1 MKLIIKEFLSQLRES
16 GELDRLLPDLLARM
30 KLIPI
35 SRAQV
40 GVRQNGVDIA
50 AVGKDKDGVKTL
62 YLFVLKVGDLG
73 RRDWDGG
80 VNAVRATLN
89 QIQDSYLQ
97 TSVREEHQALPVKVV
112 ICSTGELKQ
121 EVQQDYT
128 GYINRYT
135 TPTLGFEFWSG
146 DDLADMVDTHLLDEY
161 AIEPSQRADL
171 RRAIALIGSR
181 DYDLRH
187 AYKIAQV
194 LLIDSHDGA
203 QTLSNTQRK
212 LFIRQM
218 KTVALVLEIVFRWAN
233 EEGNLLNA
241 FKMGERCCLWAWEAI
256 RVRNLFKY
264 SPAISAFRDIYQIH
278 DRICAAYFDKLHP
291 FFRERDG
298 LSGFASENALVTD
311 KVFEQIGIL
320 AEIGLM
326 QQHHAE
332 MAVEERNQEA
342 AAVAAANADVVADTL
357 ITVIRNNASSG
368 SPRYDGNAIEL
379 SLAFLLLFLTGKR
392 EAAKR
397 WLDDLAAR
405 VSFAFKVKQYFPI
418 ATDSFDDLVAMEVG
432 ELSEGQVEKLRH
444 LSTLVPTLMYWS
456 LILGH
461 DEVYQYLRERYGSAF
476 DGVCL
481 QLWYADDLTE
491 SVIYRQP
498 AQYESGTTEALLKF
512 PEQIGDLLR
521 ADIKK
526 AESKAI
532 VSLDTLSAVK
542 QGPWVVIAMAC
553 RHFRTP
559 FPPQLWMP
567 FLLRIR
573 AADVPGPDEVEDPP
587 CGEPPSV
594 AGPE

>member
-50 AVGKDKDGVKTL
+50 AVGKDKNGIKTL

-89 QIQDSYLQ
+89 QIQDSYLH
-97 TSVREEHQALPVKVV
+97 TSVREEHQTLPVKVV

-128 GYINRYT
+128 GYINGHT
-135 TPTLGFEFWSG
+135 TSNLRFEFWSG
-146 DDLADMVDTHLLDEY
+146 DDLADMIDAHLLDEY
-161 AIEPSQRADL
+161 AIDPSQRADL

-187 AYKIAQV
+187 AYKIAQT

-203 QTLSNTQRK
+203 PVLSNTRRR
-212 LFIRQM
+212 LFVRQM
-218 KTVALVLEIVFRWAN
+218 KTVALVLEVVFRWAD

-256 RVRNLFKY
+256 RVRDVFKY
-264 SPAISAFRDIYQIH
+264 RPAISAFRDIYQIH
-278 DRICAAYFDKLHP
+278 HRICAAYFDKLKP
-291 FFRERDG
+291 FFWARDG
-298 LSGFASENALVTD
+298 LSGFTGENALVTD

-332 MAVEERNQEA
+332 MALGEGNEMA
-342 AAVAAANADVVADTL
+342 AALAAANADGVADTL
-357 ITVIRNNASSG
+357 IAAIKNNASSG

-379 SLAFLLLFLTGKR
+379 SLAFLLLHLTDKH
-392 EAAKR
+392 EAAKQ
-397 WLDDLAAR
+397 WLDDLASR
-405 VSFAFKVKQYFPI
+405 VSFAFKVKQHFPV
-418 ATDSFDDLVAMEVG
+418 ATDAFDDLVAMEVG
-432 ELSEGQVEKLRH
+432 ELSEDQVEKLRH

-461 DEVYQYLRERYGSAF
+461 DEVYHSLRDRYNSAF
-476 DGVCL
+476 EGVCL

-491 SVIYRQP
+491 SVIYRLP

-532 VSLDTLSAVK
+532 VSLDALSAVK

-559 FPPQLWMP
+559 FPPQFWMP
-567 FLLRIR
+567 FLLQAK
-573 AADVPGPDEVEDPP
+573 AADVPGQMN
-587 CGEPPSV
+587 
-594 AGPE
+594 

>member
-50 AVGKDKDGVKTL
+50 AVGKDRDGVKTL

-73 RRDWDGG
+73 RRDWDDG

-89 QIQDSYLQ
+89 QVQDSYLH
-97 TSVREEHQALPVKVV
+97 TSVREEHQGLPVKVV

-128 GYINRYT
+128 GYINRHT
-135 TPTLGFEFWSG
+135 TSNLGFEFWSG

-161 AIEPSQRADL
+161 AIDPSQRAEL

-194 LLIDSHDGA
+194 LLIDSHDGR
-203 QTLSNTQRK
+203 QTLNNTRRK
-212 LFIRQM
+212 LFIRQL

-241 FKMGERCCLWAWEAI
+241 FKMGERCCLWAWEAN
-256 RVRNLFKY
+256 RARNLFKY
-264 SPAISAFRDIYQIH
+264 RPAISAFRDIYQIH
-278 DRICAAYFDKLHP
+278 DRICAAYFDKLEQ
-291 FFRERDG
+291 FFRARDG

-332 MAVEERNQEA
+332 MALEEGNEEA
-342 AAVAAANADVVADTL
+342 AAVTAANADVVADTL
-357 ITVIRNNASSG
+357 IAVIKNNASSG

-379 SLAFLLLFLTGKR
+379 SLAFLLLFITDKR
-392 EAAKR
+392 EAAKQ

-405 VSFAFKVKQYFPI
+405 VSFAFKVKQHFPI

-432 ELSEGQVEKLRH
+432 ELSDDQVEKLRH

-461 DEVYQYLRERYGSAF
+461 DEVYQLLRERYGAAF
-476 DGVCL
+476 EGVCL

-512 PEQIGDLLR
+512 PEKIGDLLR
-521 ADIKK
+521 AEMKK

-567 FLLRIR
+567 LLLRTR
-573 AADVPGPDEVEDPP
+573 AAEVP
-587 CGEPPSV
+587 
-594 AGPE
+594 AQMK

>member
-50 AVGKDKDGVKTL
+50 AVGKDRDGVKTL

-73 RRDWDGG
+73 RRDWDDG

-89 QIQDSYLQ
+89 QIQDSYLH
-97 TSVREEHQALPVKVV
+97 TSVREEHQGLPVKVV

-128 GYINRYT
+128 GYINRHT
-135 TPTLGFEFWSG
+135 TSNLGFEFWSG

-161 AIEPSQRADL
+161 AIDPSQRAEL

-187 AYKIAQV
+187 AYKISQV
-194 LLIDSHDGA
+194 LLIDSHDGT
-203 QTLSNTQRK
+203 QTLKKNQRK
-212 LFIRQM
+212 LFIRQL

-256 RVRNLFKY
+256 RARNLLEY
-264 SPAISAFRDIYQIH
+264 RPAISAFRDIYQIH
-278 DRICAAYFDKLHP
+278 DRICAAYFDKLEQ
-291 FFRERDG
+291 FFRARDG
-298 LSGFASENALVTD
+298 LSGFASENALVTE

-320 AEIGLM
+320 AEMGLM

-332 MAVEERNQEA
+332 MAMEEGNGEA
-342 AAVAAANADVVADTL
+342 AAVTAANADVVADTL
-357 ITVIRNNASSG
+357 IAVIKNNASSG

-379 SLAFLLLFLTGKR
+379 SLAFLLLFITDKH
-392 EAAKR
+392 EAAKQ

-405 VSFAFKVKQYFPI
+405 VSFAFKVKQHFPI

-432 ELSEGQVEKLRH
+432 ELSEDQVEKLRH
-444 LSTLVPTLMYWS
+444 LSTLVPTMMYWS

-461 DEVYQYLRERYGSAF
+461 DEVYQLLREHYVAAF
-476 DGVCL
+476 EGAAC
-481 QLWYADDLTE
+481 
-491 SVIYRQP
+491 S
-498 AQYESGTTEALLKF
+498 SGTPMT
-512 PEQIGDLLR
+512 
-521 ADIKK
+521 
-526 AESKAI
+526 S
-532 VSLDTLSAVK
+532 
-542 QGPWVVIAMAC
+542 
-553 RHFRTP
+553 
-559 FPPQLWMP
+559 
-567 FLLRIR
+567 
-573 AADVPGPDEVEDPP
+573 
-587 CGEPPSV
+587 PSR
-594 AGPE
+594 

>member
-40 GVRQNGVDIA
+40 GVRQNGVDVA
-50 AVGKDKDGVKTL
+50 AVGKDKNGIKTL

-89 QIQDSYLQ
+89 QIQDSYLH

-128 GYINRYT
+128 GYINGHT
-135 TPTLGFEFWSG
+135 NSNLGFEFWSG

-161 AIEPSQRADL
+161 AIDPSQRADL

-194 LLIDSHDGA
+194 LLIDSHDGTRA
-203 QTLSNTQRK
+203 LNNTRRK

-256 RVRNLFKY
+256 RARDLFKY
-264 SPAISAFRDIYQIH
+264 RPATSAFRDIYQIQ
-278 DRICAAYFDKLHP
+278 DRICVAYFDKLEP
-291 FFRERDG
+291 FFRARDG
-298 LSGFASENALVTD
+298 LSGFARENALVTD

-326 QQHHAE
+326 QRHHAE
-332 MAVEERNQEA
+332 MALGEGKE
-342 AAVAAANADVVADTL
+342 VATANANVVADTL
-357 ITVIRNNASSG
+357 IAVIRNNSSSG

-379 SLAFLLLFLTGKR
+379 SLAFLLLFLTDKS
-392 EAAKR
+392 EAAKQ
-397 WLDDLAAR
+397 WLDDLASR
-405 VSFAFKVKQYFPI
+405 VSFAFKVKQHFPV
-418 ATDSFDDLVAMEVG
+418 ATDAFDDLVAMEVG
-432 ELSEGQVEKLRH
+432 ELSEDQVEKLRH

-461 DEVYQYLRERYGSAF
+461 DEVYQSLRERHGSAF
-476 DGVCL
+476 DRVCL

-498 AQYESGTTEALLKF
+498 AQYESGTTEAFLKF
-512 PEQIGDLLR
+512 PKQIGDLLR

-567 FLLRIR
+567 FLLRTR
-573 AADVPGPDEVEDPP
+573 AADVPGPD
-587 CGEPPSV
+587 
-594 AGPE
+594 

>member
-50 AVGKDKDGVKTL
+50 AVGKDRNGIKTL

-89 QIQDSYLQ
+89 QIQDSYLH

-128 GYINRYT
+128 GYINGHT
-135 TPTLGFEFWSG
+135 TSNLGFEFWSG
-146 DDLADMVDTHLLDEY
+146 DDLADMVDAHLLDEY
-161 AIEPSQRADL
+161 AIDPSQRADL

-194 LLIDSHDGA
+194 LLIDSHDGS
-203 QTLSNTQRK
+203 QVLNNTRRR

-218 KTVALVLEIVFRWAN
+218 KTVALVLEIIFRWAD

-241 FKMGERCCLWAWEAI
+241 FRMGERCCLWAWEAI
-256 RVRNLFKY
+256 RARDLFKY
-264 SPAISAFRDIYQIH
+264 RPAIAAFRDIYQIH
-278 DRICAAYFDKLHP
+278 DRICAAYFDKLGP
-291 FFRERDG
+291 FFWVRDG
-298 LSGFASENALVTD
+298 LSGFASENALVTG

-320 AEIGLM
+320 AQIGLM

-332 MAVEERNQEA
+332 MALGEGNEA
-342 AAVAAANADVVADTL
+342 AAASAADDADLVADTL
-357 ITVIRNNASSG
+357 IAAIKNNASSG
-368 SPRYDGNAIEL
+368 SPRYDGNAIEV
-379 SLAFLLLFLTGKR
+379 SLAFLLLLLTDKP
-392 EAAKR
+392 EAAKQ
-397 WLDDLAAR
+397 WLDDLASR
-405 VSFAFKVKQYFPI
+405 VSFAFKVKQHFPV
-418 ATDSFDDLVAMEVG
+418 ATDAFDDLVAMEVG
-432 ELSEGQVEKLRH
+432 ELSEDQVEKLRH

-461 DEVYQYLRERYGSAF
+461 DEVYQSLRERDASAF
-476 DGVCL
+476 EGVCL
-481 QLWYADDLTE
+481 QLWYADDQTE
-491 SVIYRQP
+491 SLIYRQP

-512 PEQIGDLLR
+512 PEQVGDLLR
-521 ADIKK
+521 AEIKK
-526 AESKAI
+526 AKSKAI

-542 QGPWVVIAMAC
+542 QGPWVMIAMAC

-567 FLLRIR
+567 FLLQAR
-573 AADVPGPDEVEDPP
+573 ATDVPGPDELGDPP
-587 CGEPPSV
+587 CGGAPPS
-594 AGPE
+594 